1 MTTDEIDLKK
11 RVWAI
16 PASRS
21 KNKHEHKVPLSDL
34 AVALI
39 KEALADAV
47 DDRVFRLPPHRT
59 NKYVTNCQAKFSVRN
74 WSAHDLRRTMCT
86 YMVRL
91 GVSPLIVGHVVNHRG
106 TTKAGMTLAVYVQ
119 YDFAKEKREALEL
132 WAERLCAIIGGDA
145 AKVIPIHQLKN
156 LKLSRRRRRH
166 GA

>member
-47 DDRVFRLPPHRT
+47 DD
-59 NKYVTNCQAKFSVRN
+59 
-74 WSAHDLRRTMCT
+74 
-86 YMVRL
+86 
-91 GVSPLIVGHVVNHRG
+91 
-106 TTKAGMTLAVYVQ
+106 
-119 YDFAKEKREALEL
+119 
-132 WAERLCAIIGGDA
+132 
-145 AKVIPIHQLKN
+145 
-156 LKLSRRRRRH
+156 
-166 GA
+166 

>member
-59 NKYVTNCQAKFSVRN
+59 NKYVTNYQAKFSVRN
-74 WSAHDLRRTMCT
+74 WS
-86 YMVRL
+86 VL
-91 GVSPLIVGHVVNHRG
+91 GAKLECPR
-106 TTKAGMTLAVYVQ
+106 
-119 YDFAKEKREALEL
+119 FAANDVHL
-132 WAERLCAIIGGDA
+132 
-145 AKVIPIHQLKN
+145 
-156 LKLSRRRRRH
+156 H
-166 GA
+166 GAPWCVAVDCRAW